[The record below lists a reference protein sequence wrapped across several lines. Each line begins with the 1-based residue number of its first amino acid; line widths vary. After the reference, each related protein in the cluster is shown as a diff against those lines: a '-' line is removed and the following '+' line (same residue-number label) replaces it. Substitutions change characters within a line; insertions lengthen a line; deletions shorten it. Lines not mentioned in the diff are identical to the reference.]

1 MPRKIISHPFQFELL
16 RTQKDKARIERELK
30 LRQRIYTFAE
40 LSDKE
45 RKRRFAFLIAEKQLA
60 AQQPESSDDSEL
72 DSDSSLDVDTINERS
87 LPNLRENSTEPFDY
101 RELTLG
107 LIIGIHM
114 TQCEILNVINK
125 WCVLFLQPG
134 PPLHVRYSEYVN
146 SVMILLNKL

>member
-45 RKRRFAFLIAEKQLA
+45 RKRRFAFLIAEKQFA
-60 AQQPESSDDSEL
+60 AQQSESSDDSEL
-72 DSDSSLDVDTINERS
+72 DSDSSLDVETINETS
-87 LPNLRENSTEPFDY
+87 FPNLKENSTKPFDS

-107 LIIGIHM
+107 LIIGILIGLCFGLVFPNQY
-114 TQCEILNVINK
+114 TYLTTLIQR
-125 WCVLFLQPG
+125 
-134 PPLHVRYSEYVN
+134 PLYR
-146 SVMILLNKL
+146 

>member
-45 RKRRFAFLIAEKQLA
+45 RKRRFTFLIAEKQFA
-60 AQQPESSDDSEL
+60 AQQTESSDDSEL
-72 DSDSSLDVDTINERS
+72 DSDSSLDSTRS
-87 LPNLRENSTEPFDY
+87 TKPFDS

-107 LIIGIHM
+107 LIIGILIGLCFGLVFPNQY
-114 TQCEILNVINK
+114 TYLTTLIQR
-125 WCVLFLQPG
+125 
-134 PPLHVRYSEYVN
+134 PLYR
-146 SVMILLNKL
+146 